1 VTVKAEAPMIQTT
14 TGEKSFSIDPEQ
26 AARLPLGNRSFI
38 ALLQLAPGVAVDQ
51 GSLTSQLETGGGGA
65 TRPTSRI
72 GGGGQDN
79 YMVDG
84 LTTMDPGINR
94 PSSRISAE
102 SISEVKVS
110 TFGYG
115 AEYGRSSGNQIN
127 AVTKSGTNQFRG
139 ALYDLERRSDGLF
152 GIKALVTPTARRTS

>member
-1 VTVKAEAPMIQTT
+1 L
-14 TGEKSFSIDPEQ
+14 
-26 AARLPLGNRSFI
+26 AR
-38 ALLQLAPGVAVDQ
+38 GVAVSP
-51 GSLTSQLETGGGGA
+51 GSLPSELETGAGGA

-84 LTTMDPGINR
+84 LTTMDPGVTR

-152 GIKALVTPTARRTS
+152 GIKALGYANSKTNILNGDPQTSGSQRDYGCGLRRVVRRPR